1 MYTHIF
7 RPSRRVAAIWCIWI
21 WHTANESQTEVCD
34 RFCATAHRYASSIL
48 CCSLLQCVAVCWLL
62 QSQTEVRG
70 WCSAIS
76 RRYTLL
82 RMYGALLRICR
93 ALFRMYRAL
102 LVGYAGLCG
111 RFVGLGL
118 GRRSVLLHCPQV
130 HIVKSVL
137 QCIVVCCSVL
147 GTRIDGLQSLLRQYP
162 YINVEFPTVSSPL
175 DLQWK
180 MPVQLTFLSVYQL
193 TF

>member
-1 MYTHIF
+1 MHIDSCIHTF
-7 RPSRRVAAIWCIWI
+7 LGHREGLPQSGVSGYGTLQTNHRPRFAIGSAPLP
-21 WHTANESQTEVCD
+21 TG
-34 RFCATAHRYASSIL
+34 AHRQYCAAVCS
-48 CCSLLQCVAVCWLL
+48 SLLQCVAVCWLL
-62 QSQTEVRG
+62 ESQTEVCS

-147 GTRIDGLQSLLRQYP
+147 GTRIDGLQ
-162 YINVEFPTVSSPL
+162 
-175 DLQWK
+175 
-180 MPVQLTFLSVYQL
+180 
-193 TF
+193 